1 MNHSARVIAAT
12 LSRRTSA
19 EAASRRVTMA
29 SLCHRHHSPLATTTS
44 SGSLGQHPFQQQ
56 QSYFSTRQ
64 EESPGMIRG
73 WMNDRK
79 ERKEKEQYMEQMERL
94 SEMDSLTLANYQGEL
109 KRGLSGMAA
118 NIKVFQ
124 TKEIAVAQEVVS
136 VIGHMIEV
144 MGPDATAD
152 DLINIGRLEK
162 LKVATASQKTVE
174 EIGIMISQVQNMDVM
189 QKCLRK
195 RRLEGKP
202 IPENASSM
210 QEAIKK
216 EAREV
221 MSRTQK
227 ESIKKRQHTMARK
240 MVRKRR

>member
-1 MNHSARVIAAT
+1 MNSSSRLIASVTRRRMIGGAPRSSSGYW
-12 LSRRTSA
+12 LVAHPRPHPHHQRRTQ
-19 EAASRRVTMA
+19 
-29 SLCHRHHSPLATTTS
+29 
-44 SGSLGQHPFQQQ
+44 QHYF
-56 QSYFSTRQ
+56 FSTQ
-64 EESPGMIRG
+64 TEEESKKPGFFRG

-79 ERKEKEQYMEQMERL
+79 EKKEKEQYLEQMQRL
-94 SEMDSLTLANYQGEL
+94 SEMESLTLGNYQTEL

-124 TKEIAVAQEVVS
+124 TKEIEVAQEVVA
-136 VIGHMIEV
+136 VVEKMIDV

-152 DLINIGRLEK
+152 DLVSIGRVEK
-162 LKVATASQKTVE
+162 LKVATASNKTVE

-195 RRLEGKP
+195 RKLEGKP
-202 IPENASSM
+202 IPQDAQAM

-221 MSRTQK
+221 MSRSQK
-227 ESIKKRQHTMARK
+227 EMIKKRQHTMAKRMARK
-240 MVRKRR
+240 KR